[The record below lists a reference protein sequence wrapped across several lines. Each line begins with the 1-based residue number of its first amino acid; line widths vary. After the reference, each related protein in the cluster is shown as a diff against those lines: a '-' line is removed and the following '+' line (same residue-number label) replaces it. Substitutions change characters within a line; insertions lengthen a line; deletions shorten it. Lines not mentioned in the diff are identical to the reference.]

1 MDILYQFDYNEVD
14 INIIEKGANLMKVSK
29 LYSTSIAAALLST
42 TILTGVAS
50 AETTQT
56 TQSTPTGDTSTT
68 PTAKQSLESAV
79 EKAKTELTN
88 SKTILG
94 ETDATYKSLAEA
106 ITKAESLLKAT
117 DTKDEAFAAES
128 KSLAEITT
136 KTKDAR
142 LTKTAADAKALGDA
156 KKSLNAEIDVKVST
170 DSKPTKL
177 VADYVA
183 KKKDAVKVYGEA
195 TSKVED
201 VNKAKTA
208 LVNAR
213 EAVVQSP
220 KVIKLSTGTDGKLTI
235 NFKTV
240 DGRTDFPKSTGK
252 LTSTGVVTAE
262 KGTDYIEVYDLRD
275 LTKKYQL
282 TLPQGFEINN
292 PDKVPANA
300 EEITNIDLKQ
310 TPGYQF
316 DESLVT
322 FTLKRDG
329 QVIKSAIPSF
339 TVLQE
344 TGYDNR
350 YSDVTTKLTDEQLK
364 DIKAYYLKEGYIVDP
379 SSKFTFS
386 KDNFYQTAEIN
397 FIKKPAEMPVID
409 GPGMS
414 SFNGYQ
420 FKAGQKYTLPVYVEL
435 YEQPNSNVQ
444 MNNKDF
450 NIQVMSVTRAGSKTK
465 LSVKDNKFTFTKPGS
480 YTVKF
485 AIRGK
490 NGEKLRD
497 YKGKERSY
505 IYVSNTATVVDSAPV
520 ISGVKNTT
528 YSKKTFSY
536 TKGIKAYDYVDKKYV
551 KVTYK
556 GKVNPSKKGKYKL
569 YYSATDSKG
578 NTAKKTRYVVVK

>member
-1 MDILYQFDYNEVD
+1 
-14 INIIEKGANLMKVSK
+14 MKVSK

-50 AETTQT
+50 AAENKNTA
-56 TQSTPTGDTSTT
+56 T
-68 PTAKQSLESAV
+68 PTATPAATPAPTAQESLTKTIISAKEELLKAKDTFGESDTNYQSLEKAISAAETLIAKKDV
-79 EKAKTELTN
+79 TESELTAENKTLSEAKT
-88 SKTILG
+88 KTR
-94 ETDATYKSLAEA
+94 T
-106 ITKAESLLKAT
+106 
-117 DTKDEAFAAES
+117 
-128 KSLAEITT
+128 
-136 KTKDAR
+136 AR
-142 LTKTAADAKALGDA
+142 LTKSAADTKALIDA
-156 KKSLNAEIDVKVST
+156 KKALNAEIDVKVST

-183 KKKDAVKVYGEA
+183 KKKEAVKVYGDPA
-195 TSKVED
+195 SKVED
-201 VNKAKTA
+201 LNKAKDA
-208 LVNAR
+208 LVSAR
-213 EAVVQSP
+213 ETVVNSP
-220 KVIKLSTGTDGKLTI
+220 KVIKLSTGTNGKLTI
-235 NFKTV
+235 NFKTL

-252 LTSTGVVTAE
+252 LTSTGTVTAE

-310 TPGYQF
+310 TPGYKF
-316 DESLVT
+316 DEALVT

-364 DIKAYYLKEGYIVDP
+364 DIKAYYLKEGYIVDS
-379 SSKFTFS
+379 SSKFTFNKES
-386 KDNFYQTAEIN
+386 FYQTAEIN
-397 FIKKPAEMPVID
+397 YIKKPEAPPAPVVVD

-420 FKAGQKYTLPVYVEL
+420 FKAGQKYTLPTYVEL
-435 YEQPNSNVQ
+435 YEDPKSNIQ

-450 NIQVMSVTRAGSKTK
+450 NIKVMSVTPVGNKKK
-465 LSVKDNKFTFTKPGS
+465 LPVVDNKVTFTKPGN

-485 AIRGK
+485 AIYDKDGHRLK
-490 NGEKLRD
+490 D
-497 YKGKERSY
+497 YKGKERNFL
-505 IYVSNTATVVDSAPV
+505 YVSNTATVVDSAPV
-520 ISGVKNTT
+520 ISGVKSTT

-556 GKVNPSKKGKYKL
+556 GKVNPSKKGKYKI

>member
-50 AETTQT
+50 AVEDKNT
-56 TQSTPTGDTSTT
+56 TT
-68 PTAKQSLESAV
+68 PTATPTPTAQESLTKTIKSAKEELLISKDALGESDTNYQRL
-79 EKAKTELTN
+79 EKAISAAETLIAKKDVTESELT
-88 SKTILG
+88 T
-94 ETDATYKSLAEA
+94 
-106 ITKAESLLKAT
+106 
-117 DTKDEAFAAES
+117 ES

-142 LTKTAADAKALGDA
+142 LTKTAADAKALSDA
-156 KKSLNAEIDVKVST
+156 KKALNAEIDVKVST

-316 DESLVT
+316 DEALVT

>member
-1 MDILYQFDYNEVD
+1 
-14 INIIEKGANLMKVSK
+14 MKVSK

-50 AETTQT
+50 ADTKQT
-56 TQSTPTGDTSTT
+56 TQPAPTGNTT
-68 PTAKQSLESAV
+68 TAPTAKQSLESAV
-79 EKAKTELTN
+79 EKAKTELTD
-88 SKTILG
+88 SKTVLG
-94 ETDATYKSLAEA
+94 ETDVTYKSLAEA

-117 DTKDEAFAAES
+117 DTKDEEFAAES

-136 KTKDAR
+136 KTKDASR
-142 LTKTAADAKALGDA
+142 VKSAADVKVFMDA
-156 KKSLNAEIDVKVST
+156 KKALNAEIDVKVST

-183 KKKDAVKVYGEA
+183 KKKEAVKVYGDPA
-195 TSKVED
+195 SKVED
-201 VNKAKTA
+201 LNKAKDA
-208 LVNAR
+208 LVSAR
-213 EAVVQSP
+213 ETVVNSP
-220 KVIKLSTGTDGKLTI
+220 KVIKLSTGTNGKLTI
-235 NFKTV
+235 NFKTL

-252 LTSTGVVTAE
+252 LTSTGTVTAE

-310 TPGYQF
+310 TPGYKF
-316 DESLVT
+316 DEALVT

-364 DIKAYYLKEGYIVDP
+364 DIKAYYLKEGYIVDS
-379 SSKFTFS
+379 SSKFTFNKES
-386 KDNFYQTAEIN
+386 FYQTAEIN
-397 FIKKPAEMPVID
+397 YIKKPEAPPAPVVVD

-420 FKAGQKYTLPVYVEL
+420 FKAGQKYTLPTYVEL
-435 YEQPNSNVQ
+435 YEDPKSNIQ

-450 NIQVMSVTRAGSKTK
+450 NIKVMSVTPVGNKKK
-465 LSVKDNKFTFTKPGS
+465 LPVVDNKVTFTKPGN

-485 AIRGK
+485 AIYDKDGHRLK
-490 NGEKLRD
+490 D
-497 YKGKERSY
+497 YKGKERNFL
-505 IYVSNTATVVDSAPV
+505 YVSNTATVVDSAPV
-520 ISGVKNTT
+520 ISGVKSTT

-556 GKVNPSKKGKYKL
+556 GKVNPSKKGKYKI

>member
-1 MDILYQFDYNEVD
+1 
-14 INIIEKGANLMKVSK
+14 MKVSK

-50 AETTQT
+50 AAEDKNTA
-56 TQSTPTGDTSTT
+56 T
-68 PTAKQSLESAV
+68 PTATPAPTAQESLTKTIISAKEELLKAKDTFGESDTNYQSLEKAISAAETLIAKKDV
-79 EKAKTELTN
+79 TESELTAENKTLSEAKT
-88 SKTILG
+88 KTR
-94 ETDATYKSLAEA
+94 T
-106 ITKAESLLKAT
+106 
-117 DTKDEAFAAES
+117 
-128 KSLAEITT
+128 
-136 KTKDAR
+136 AR
-142 LTKTAADAKALGDA
+142 LTKSAADVKALSDA
-156 KKSLNAEIDVKVST
+156 EKALNAEIDVKVST

-177 VADYVA
+177 VTDYVA
-183 KKKDAVKVYGEA
+183 KKKEAVKVYGDPA
-195 TSKVED
+195 SKVED
-201 VNKAKTA
+201 LNKAKTA

-235 NFKTV
+235 NFKTL

-252 LTSTGVVTAE
+252 LTSTGTVTAE

-310 TPGYQF
+310 TPGYKF
-316 DESLVT
+316 DEALVT

-364 DIKAYYLKEGYIVDP
+364 DIKAYYLKEGYIVDS

-386 KDNFYQTAEIN
+386 KESFYQTAEIN
-397 FIKKPAEMPVID
+397 YIKKPEAPPAPVVVD

-420 FKAGQKYTLPVYVEL
+420 FKAGQKYTLPTYVEL
-435 YEQPNSNVQ
+435 YEDPKSNIQ

-450 NIQVMSVTRAGSKTK
+450 NIKVMSVTPVGNKKK
-465 LSVKDNKFTFTKPGS
+465 LPVADNKVTFTKPGN

-485 AIRGK
+485 AIYDKDGHRLK
-490 NGEKLRD
+490 D
-497 YKGKERSY
+497 YKGKERNFL
-505 IYVSNTATVVDSAPV
+505 YVSNTATVVDSAPV
-520 ISGVKNTT
+520 ISGVKSTT

-556 GKVNPSKKGKYKL
+556 GKVNPSKKGKYKI

>member
-1 MDILYQFDYNEVD
+1 
-14 INIIEKGANLMKVSK
+14 MKVSK

-50 AETTQT
+50 AAEDKNTA
-56 TQSTPTGDTSTT
+56 T
-68 PTAKQSLESAV
+68 PTATPAPTAQESLTKTIISAKEELLKAKDTFGESDTNYQSLEKAISAAETLIAKKDV
-79 EKAKTELTN
+79 TESELTAENKTLSEAKT
-88 SKTILG
+88 KTR
-94 ETDATYKSLAEA
+94 T
-106 ITKAESLLKAT
+106 
-117 DTKDEAFAAES
+117 
-128 KSLAEITT
+128 
-136 KTKDAR
+136 AR
-142 LTKTAADAKALGDA
+142 LTKSAADVKALSDA
-156 KKSLNAEIDVKVST
+156 EKALNAEIDVKVST

-177 VADYVA
+177 VTDYVA
-183 KKKDAVKVYGEA
+183 KKKEAVKVYGDPA
-195 TSKVED
+195 SKVED
-201 VNKAKTA
+201 LNKAKTA

-235 NFKTV
+235 NFKTL

-252 LTSTGVVTAE
+252 LTSTGTVTAE

-310 TPGYQF
+310 TPGYKF
-316 DESLVT
+316 DEALVT

-364 DIKAYYLKEGYIVDP
+364 DIKAYYLKEGYIVDS
-379 SSKFTFS
+379 SSKFTFNKES
-386 KDNFYQTAEIN
+386 FYQTAEIN
-397 FIKKPAEMPVID
+397 YIKKPEAPPAPVVVD

-420 FKAGQKYTLPVYVEL
+420 FKAGQKYTLPTYVEL
-435 YEQPNSNVQ
+435 YEDPKSNIQ

-450 NIQVMSVTRAGSKTK
+450 NIKVMSVTPVGNKKK
-465 LSVKDNKFTFTKPGS
+465 LPVADNKVTFTKPGN

-485 AIRGK
+485 AIYDKDGHRLK
-490 NGEKLRD
+490 D
-497 YKGKERSY
+497 YKGKERNFL
-505 IYVSNTATVVDSAPV
+505 YVSNTATVVDSAPV
-520 ISGVKNTT
+520 ISGVKSTT

-556 GKVNPSKKGKYKL
+556 GKVNPSKKGKYKI

>member
-1 MDILYQFDYNEVD
+1 
-14 INIIEKGANLMKVSK
+14 MKVSK

-50 AETTQT
+50 AADNNSTSTTPGST
-56 TQSTPTGDTSTT
+56 TTNTATGTTTTT

-79 EKAKTELTN
+79 EKAKTELTD
-88 SKTILG
+88 SKTFLG

-117 DTKDEAFAAES
+117 DTKDEAFAAET
-128 KSLAEITT
+128 KSLTELTGTTKKARVNKTAELNKARSEAKRALNQEIEITIS
-136 KTKDAR
+136 
-142 LTKTAADAKALGDA
+142 TA
-156 KKSLNAEIDVKVST
+156 
-170 DSKPTKL
+170 SKPTKL
-177 VADYVA
+177 VAEYSEKKAAAKAVYAELKSTTADY
-183 KKKDAVKVYGEA
+183 
-195 TSKVED
+195 
-201 VNKAKTA
+201 NKAKTELTA
-208 LVNAR
+208 AR
-213 EAVVQSP
+213 ETVVNSP
-220 KVIKLSTGTDGKLTI
+220 KVIKLSTGIDGKLTI
-235 NFKTV
+235 NFKTL

-316 DESLVT
+316 DEALVT

-364 DIKAYYLKEGYIVDP
+364 DIKAYYLKEGYIVNP
-379 SSKFTFS
+379 SSKFTFNKES
-386 KDNFYQTAEIN
+386 FYQTAEIN
-397 FIKKPAEMPVID
+397 YIKKPEAPAEPNVID
-409 GPGMS
+409 GPDFT
-414 SFNGYQ
+414 SFNGST
-420 FKAGQKYTLPVYVEL
+420 FNAGSAYTLPTYLYL
-435 YEQPNSNVQ
+435 YEKQGSNILLDKKQYKIELEKVSL
-444 MNNKDF
+444 NK
-450 NIQVMSVTRAGSKTK
+450 
-465 LSVKDNKFTFTKPGS
+465 KDIKFTSNKFKFTKVGNYIITHSISAADGS
-480 YTVKF
+480 D
-485 AIRGK
+485 IRYINKSGK
-490 NGEKLRD
+490 VV
-497 YKGKERSY
+497 KGKSMT
-505 IYVSNTATVVDSAPV
+505 VTNTATVVDSAPV
-520 ISGVKNTT
+520 ISGIKSTT

-556 GKVNPSKKGKYKL
+556 GKVNPSKKGKYKI

>member
-1 MDILYQFDYNEVD
+1 
-14 INIIEKGANLMKVSK
+14 MKVSK

-42 TILTGVAS
+42 TILTGLAS
-50 AETTQT
+50 AVEDKNT
-56 TQSTPTGDTSTT
+56 TT
-68 PTAKQSLESAV
+68 PTATPTPTAQESLTKTIKSAKEELLISKDALGESDTNYQRL
-79 EKAKTELTN
+79 EKAISAAETLIAKKDVTESELT
-88 SKTILG
+88 T
-94 ETDATYKSLAEA
+94 
-106 ITKAESLLKAT
+106 
-117 DTKDEAFAAES
+117 ES
-128 KSLAEITT
+128 KSLAEITA
-136 KTKDAR
+136 KTKEAR
-142 LTKTAADAKALGDA
+142 LTKSAADSKALSDA
-156 KKSLNAEIDVKVST
+156 KKALNAEIDVKVST

-195 TSKVED
+195 SSKVED

-316 DESLVT
+316 DEALVT

>member
-1 MDILYQFDYNEVD
+1 
-14 INIIEKGANLMKVSK
+14 MKVSK

-50 AETTQT
+50 AETTQS
-56 TQSTPTGDTSTT
+56 TQPTPTGNTT
-68 PTAKQSLESAV
+68 TAPTAKQSLESAV
-79 EKAKTELTN
+79 EKAKTELTD
-88 SKTILG
+88 SKTVLG
-94 ETDATYKSLAEA
+94 ETDVTYKSLAEA

-128 KSLAEITT
+128 KSLAELTT

-142 LTKTAADAKALGDA
+142 ITKSAADTKALIDA
-156 KKSLNAEIDVKVST
+156 KKALNAEIDVKVST
-170 DSKPTKL
+170 ASKPTKL

-183 KKKDAVKVYGEA
+183 KKKEAVKVYGDPA
-195 TSKVED
+195 SKVED
-201 VNKAKTA
+201 LNKAKTA

-235 NFKTV
+235 NFKTL

-252 LTSTGVVTAE
+252 LTSTGTVTAE

-316 DESLVT
+316 DEALVT

-364 DIKAYYLKEGYIVDP
+364 DIKAYYLKEGYIVDS
-379 SSKFTFS
+379 SSKFTFNKES
-386 KDNFYQTAEIN
+386 FYQTAEIN
-397 FIKKPAEMPVID
+397 YIKKPEAPAEPNVID
-409 GPGMS
+409 GPDFT
-414 SFNGYQ
+414 SFNGST
-420 FKAGQKYTLPVYVEL
+420 FNAGSAYTLPTYLYL
-435 YEQPNSNVQ
+435 YEKQGSNILLDKKQYKIELEKVSL
-444 MNNKDF
+444 NK
-450 NIQVMSVTRAGSKTK
+450 
-465 LSVKDNKFTFTKPGS
+465 KDIKFTSNKFKFTKVGNYIITHSISAADGS
-480 YTVKF
+480 D
-485 AIRGK
+485 IRYINKSGK
-490 NGEKLRD
+490 VV
-497 YKGKERSY
+497 KGKSMT
-505 IYVSNTATVVDSAPV
+505 VTNTATVVDSAPV
-520 ISGVKNTT
+520 ISGVKSTT

-556 GKVNPSKKGKYKL
+556 GKVNPSKKGKYKI

>member
-50 AETTQT
+50 AAENKNTA
-56 TQSTPTGDTSTT
+56 T
-68 PTAKQSLESAV
+68 PTATPAPTAQESLTKSIISAKEELLKAKDTLGEADTNYQSLEKAISAAETLIAKKDV
-79 EKAKTELTN
+79 TESELTAENKTLSDAKT
-88 SKTILG
+88 KTR
-94 ETDATYKSLAEA
+94 
-106 ITKAESLLKAT
+106 
-117 DTKDEAFAAES
+117 
-128 KSLAEITT
+128 
-136 KTKDAR
+136 DAR
-142 LTKTAADAKALGDA
+142 LTKTAADAKALSDA
-156 KKSLNAEIDVKVST
+156 EKALNAEIEVKIST

-183 KKKDAVKVYGEA
+183 KKKEAVRVYGDA
-195 TSKVED
+195 ASKVKD
-201 VNKAKTA
+201 LNKAKDA
-208 LVNAR
+208 LVSAR
-213 EAVVQSP
+213 EAVVNSP

-316 DESLVT
+316 DEALVT

-465 LSVKDNKFTFTKPGS
+465 LSVKDNKFTFSKPGS